1 MTKEVLALE
10 NLEALLQEK
19 IPDAAFVLDYL
30 FTSKTTD
37 AVLVF
42 RRENERSARVYLV
55 PRSHVRA
62 AFGDARN
69 IGKLLD
75 AHPSAALVFYLF
87 GKSRYCLACSDED
100 LTVTRFVEGNNEAN

>member
-1 MTKEVLALE
+1 MPE

-42 RRENERSARVYLV
+42 RRENKNRAHVHLI
-55 PRSHVRA
+55 PRGDVRA
-62 AFGDARN
+62 VFGDARN

-75 AHPSAALVFYLF
+75 EHPSAALVFYLF
-87 GKSRYCLACSDED
+87 GKSRYCLACSDEE
-100 LTVTRFVEGNNEAN
+100 LTITRFVERDNGTN